1 MLFYKNKH
9 IHRLIDLAGEIYN
22 HCIALHKR
30 YYRMT
35 GKHLNVFM
43 LRKQYYETQA
53 SEEIPALEKP
63 RFPGRSGRRHQD
75 REKLPAFL
83 QVVKNLPSRPCI
95 SAWIQKAP

>member
-1 MLFYKNKH
+1 MARIVSEIILTSSGYPFHPSSRAAGYSRMLFYKNKH

-75 REKLPAFL
+75 
-83 QVVKNLPSRPCI
+83 
-95 SAWIQKAP
+95 